1 MAGKL
6 VAPAD
11 WQPEFEGQRPPFT
24 PGNDLAVKHG
34 AFSDRRVDPVANR
47 YRDEVLSDP
56 TTTYLTAPRF
66 ANQLWQWC
74 VASARVELLTI
85 WVDSMP
91 VDQQTYS
98 GKGQV
103 SPLELLRKWM
113 STLQTLSARL
123 GLDPLS
129 SARLGKDIATSRQA
143 SAATMLTELRAIHEA
158 AGTANDTPPGGP
170 EITDGSTAG

>member
-1 MAGKL
+1 MAGSGIT
-6 VAPAD
+6 PGRR
-11 WQPEFEGQRPPFT
+11 WQPEFDRQRPPFE
-24 PGNDLAVKHG
+24 PGNELAVKHG
-34 AFSDRRVDPVANR
+34 AFSDKRTDPIANR
-47 YRDEVLSDP
+47 FLDEVMSDP

-74 VASARVELLTI
+74 VASARVQLLSE
-85 WVDSMP
+85 WVDGM
-91 VDQQTYS
+91 TMAAAAES

-129 SARLGKDIATSRQA
+129 SARLGKDVAQSRQA
-143 SAATMLTELRAIHEA
+143 SAATVLTELRAKHEQSNT
-158 AGTANDTPPGGP
+158 GTTNEGTPTPPK
-170 EITDGSTAG
+170 S